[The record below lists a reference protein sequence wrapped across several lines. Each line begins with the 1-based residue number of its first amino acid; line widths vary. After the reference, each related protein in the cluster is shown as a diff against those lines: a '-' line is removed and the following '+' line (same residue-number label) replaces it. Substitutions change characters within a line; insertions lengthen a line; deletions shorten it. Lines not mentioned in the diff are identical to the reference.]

1 MVVSTVRSML
11 KAKSLSRIFW
21 GEAIAMAIY
30 VLNWCP
36 TKGVIGKTPYEA
48 WHGRKPTVH
57 HLHSFGCVA
66 HVKNAM
72 LNVKKLDDRS

>member
-1 MVVSTVRSML
+1 
-11 KAKSLSRIFW
+11 
-21 GEAIAMAIY
+21 MAIY

-48 WHGRKPTVH
+48 WHGRKPTMH
-57 HLHSFGCVA
+57 HLHTFGCVA
-66 HVKNAM
+66 HVKNTM